1 MKNISIFHNSIID
14 NCARS
19 IIVYNSILKTYKV
32 MLDENLVGVFEKF
45 ILNNCFSNILF
56 ENLKENTQEMTDEF
70 YVKDDSNFTF
80 YYYKV
85 DSITFLMLFHKETTF
100 DDINSVK
107 LILKASKDKF
117 DTRENYKDSN
127 EGKENND

>member
-1 MKNISIFHNSIID
+1 
-14 NCARS
+14 
-19 IIVYNSILKTYKV
+19 
-32 MLDENLVGVFEKF
+32 
-45 ILNNCFSNILF
+45 
-56 ENLKENTQEMTDEF
+56 
-70 YVKDDSNFTF
+70 
-80 YYYKV
+80 
-85 DSITFLMLFHKETTF
+85 MLFHKETTF

>member
-1 MKNISIFHNSIID
+1 MK
-14 NCARS
+14 
-19 IIVYNSILKTYKV
+19 
-32 MLDENLVGVFEKF
+32 
-45 ILNNCFSNILF
+45 
-56 ENLKENTQEMTDEF
+56 NLKENSQEMTDEF

-85 DSITFLMLFHKETTF
+85 DSITFLILFHKETTF